1 MSYYTYDTHGSV
13 VSMNGQGY
21 AYDAF
26 GNILENG
33 VTGYNPFRY
42 NGEYCDDETGM
53 IYLRARY
60 YDPSLGRFITED
72 PAKDGLN
79 WYVFCSNNPVRLVDS
94 TGTVAEMNE
103 KDFKRVETYTQNM
116 FGKEASLVYEVSDG
130 IYSVTDVKYDGKV
143 NSETGSALLKLIF
156 QDEIIHKIEFKEG
169 DRNSISSGKYGE
181 KEQSV
186 LIFSHRK
193 GEKLDDAELMSTLI
207 HELTHSYTRVN
218 GFNKAVMD
226 ACRAYIDENGVY
238 HFPNRQE
245 IERAYAEAAA
255 ITVERIFRA
264 EMGFRD
270 RDELEGRITIREHQ
284 AQDAIYVKNSTG
296 EIKPIDDTGY
306 GYGYWPWIVNKNP
319 ESCHY
324 KTFQFVAIPN
334 YMGIGIAN
342 GIREQAGM

>member
-1 MSYYTYDTHGSV
+1 MKIAVVVFPGSNCDIDIYEALHTVCGADVEYVSHKRDNLDGFDAVMLPGGFSYGD
-13 VSMNGQGY
+13 
-21 AYDAF
+21 
-26 GNILENG
+26 
-33 VTGYNPFRY
+33 
-42 NGEYCDDETGM
+42 
-53 IYLRARY
+53 YLRCGAIARFANIMPAIVKMA
-60 YDPSLGRFITED
+60 DEGKPVFGTCNGFQILTEAGLLPGALKQNDSLKFVCKTVE
-72 PAKDGLN
+72 LQ
-79 WYVFCSNNPVRLVDS
+79 VENNKTPF
-94 TGTVAEMNE
+94 TT
-103 KDFKRVETYTQNM
+103 
-116 FGKEASLVYEVSDG
+116 
-130 IYSVTDVKYDGKV
+130 
-143 NSETGSALLKLIF
+143 
-156 QDEIIHKIEFKEG
+156 
-169 DRNSISSGKYGE
+169 KYGE